1 MYGYRARIGLMV
13 PSSNTV
19 CEPEVSRLCPEGVV
33 TYATRILF
41 KPTPSG
47 LRKMKGHV
55 ERAASELSSERISS
69 IIAFC
74 CTVGSLM
81 ERVDYDKEIIDLI
94 VKKTDTPAITT
105 TTAVKAAFDVL
116 KINRVAIATP
126 YTREINQI
134 EVQGLEKSG
143 YGVTKIM
150 GYHENISPETF
161 KNEMI
166 GRLPPQ
172 IAYELGLQVNGKE
185 NEAIF
190 LSCTNF
196 RTVEIIQRL
205 EEETGKPVISSNQ
218 ATLWYALRRLGI
230 RDSVKGFGRLL
241 EKY

>member
-1 MYGYRARIGLMV
+1 MYGYRARIGLII

-19 CEPEVSRLCPEGVV
+19 CEPEMAILCPEGV
-33 TYATRILF
+33 TSYATRILF
-41 KPTPSG
+41 EPTSQG
-47 LRKMKGHV
+47 LREMKRHV
-55 ERAASELSSERISS
+55 ERAAIELSNENISS

-81 ERVDYDKEIIDLI
+81 ERVDYDKEIIDLFA
-94 VKKTDTPAITT
+94 KKTDTPAITT

-134 EVQGLEKSG
+134 EVQCLEKSG

-172 IAYELGLQVNGKE
+172 TAYELGLQVNGKRTRPSFSAAPISELSKLSKGWKKKPE
-185 NEAIF
+185 NP
-190 LSCTNF
+190 SS
-196 RTVEIIQRL
+196 
-205 EEETGKPVISSNQ
+205 PVIKQ
-218 ATLWYALRRLGI
+218 PCGMP
-230 RDSVKGFGRLL
+230 
-241 EKY
+241 